1 MMPTANNEI
10 QCKLLRY
17 YCVMRTNCD
26 LPDLQAFCA
35 LVRCGGFNK
44 TADLLALSP
53 SALSRRIS
61 KLEEALGGRLVER
74 TTRTMV
80 LTPLGLALHERLAPL
95 LDSLDDCLAGT
106 ARMARG
112 EGGQMTVA
120 CITTVAYSLFPAAL
134 SRLRQRHP
142 DVRVD
147 LRDDTGARVRDAVL
161 RREAE
166 FGITVLWEDEPELA
180 CQSLRDDP
188 YVLACA
194 PGHPMAARAQAAWAD
209 LAGQRVLALRRSSA
223 NRQQIDA
230 ALAVAG
236 VPAPWF
242 DEVEHLS
249 SMIGFLEHGGWMA
262 VLPRLALAATTRVAT
277 IPLTAPTIARRI
289 CLVRRRDTTLSR
301 PARALWDELARS
313 ITAPPS
319 APAPA

>member
-1 MMPTANNEI
+1 
-10 QCKLLRY
+10 
-17 YCVMRTNCD
+17 
-26 LPDLQAFCA
+26 
-35 LVRCGGFNK
+35 
-44 TADLLALSP
+44 
-53 SALSRRIS
+53 
-61 KLEEALGGRLVER
+61 
-74 TTRTMV
+74 
-80 LTPLGLALHERLAPL
+80 
-95 LDSLDDCLAGT
+95 
-106 ARMARG
+106 
-112 EGGQMTVA
+112 
-120 CITTVAYSLFPAAL
+120 LFPAAL
-134 SRLRQRHP
+134 SHLRQRHP

-166 FGITVLWEDEPELA
+166 FGITVMWEDEPELA
-180 CQSLRDDP
+180 GQLLRDDP

-194 PGHPMAARAQAAWAD
+194 PGHPMAARGQAAWAD

-277 IPLTAPTIARRI
+277 IPLTGPTIARRI
-289 CLVRRRDTTLSR
+289 CLVRRRDATLSR

-313 ITAPPS
+313 IAG
-319 APAPA
+319 APAEDPPA